1 MLPKSNFSLKTFL
14 EHPKINY
21 SKPSNMSYNITEHN
35 IFLFLPLFP
44 RVAPNVEEESALIK
58 VYTQYDKNIT

>member
-1 MLPKSNFSLKTFL
+1 M
-14 EHPKINY
+14 
-21 SKPSNMSYNITEHN
+21 SNMIEYN

-58 VYTQYDKNIT
+58 VYTQYDKKI